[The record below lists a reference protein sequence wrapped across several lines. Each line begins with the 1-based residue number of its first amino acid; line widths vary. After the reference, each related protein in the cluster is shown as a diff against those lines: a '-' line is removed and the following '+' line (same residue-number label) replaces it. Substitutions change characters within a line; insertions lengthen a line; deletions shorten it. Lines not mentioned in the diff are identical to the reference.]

1 MGSFNRL
8 VKCQLN
14 RTNSRV
20 RTLARLKFKIKIL
33 YIRITGVFAC
43 QTGASIRVSYWN
55 KNRAQSAVHLLH
67 ITSVCARRKNFFF
80 NFSESALISAT
91 FLEKDDVAPK

>member
-67 ITSVCARRKNFFF
+67 ITSVSPDGIFFF

-91 FLEKDDVAPK
+91 FLEKDDLAPK